1 MLEREVGE
9 AYRLE
14 REVGEAY
21 RLERE
26 AIEVVVIFFL
36 LSMLDSE
43 VKLRC
48 LDNCSNSAYR
58 WFYSLFIGLLYRVAV

>member
-1 MLEREVGE
+1 MCRCVGCLRAPPAMLEREVGH
-9 AYRLE
+9 
-14 REVGEAY
+14 AY

-26 AIEVVVIFFL
+26 AREVVVIFL

-48 LDNCSNSAYR
+48 LDHCSNSA
-58 WFYSLFIGLLYRVAV
+58 